1 MTYQSLGEDVFWG
14 VDPQLPQSQYD
25 EALSRIYR
33 DNSKLLRWKYI
44 DGKSIEEMAKL
55 AGEGVTTFDI
65 GMCVNCALL
74 QLRKE
79 MLKD

>member
-1 MTYQSLGEDVFWG
+1 MTYQTLAEDVFWE

-25 EALSRIYR
+25 EALDRIHR
-33 DNSKLLRWKYI
+33 DNAKLLRWKYI
-44 DGKSIEEMAKL
+44 DGKNIEQIAKL
-55 AGEGVTTFDI
+55 AGEGVTPFDI
-65 GMCVNCALL
+65 GMCVNTALL